1 MHYRLRVTCW
11 NEINN
16 NPKVIIN
23 VNYFVCAKQGLN
35 LRILR

>member
-1 MHYRLRVTCW
+1 MGLNVGIK
-11 NEINN
+11 INN

-23 VNYFVCAKQGLN
+23 IKICAKQGLN